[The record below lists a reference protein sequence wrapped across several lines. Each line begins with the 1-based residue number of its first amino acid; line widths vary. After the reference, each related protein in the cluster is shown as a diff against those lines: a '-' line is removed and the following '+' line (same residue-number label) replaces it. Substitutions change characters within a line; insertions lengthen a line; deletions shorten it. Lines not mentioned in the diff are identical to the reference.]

1 MGSDI
6 RFQHLCWNWILTQTK
21 IAPAL
26 SWTLSSGALG
36 QLEYFHLLDLCSQ
49 KIKGRSRA
57 PQASVTNGV
66 GGQSK
71 YFQIDNFNFLDFYLF
86 EIQVVLPGPPVQCN
100 KWSCEPISGQ
110 CSHCQACLLSSLP
123 ALPHHTVYHTLS
135 LYPTPHSVSVPHTT
149 KCTTHHTH
157 CHDVR
162 LLVFSTTHQYTI
174 NFRGLCGFQC
184 DDVWYEVCF
193 VRCNKLNK
201 HRLQIGLHRACC
213 RVSCRVLLY

>member
-123 ALPHHTVYHTLS
+123 ALPHHTTQ
-135 LYPTPHSVSVPHTT
+135 
-149 KCTTHHTH
+149 CTTHHTMSVYLTPRSAPH
-157 CHDVR
+157 
-162 LLVFSTTHQYTI
+162 TTHIVMTSGCLSSPPHTNTQ
-174 NFRGLCGFQC
+174 
-184 DDVWYEVCF
+184 
-193 VRCNKLNK
+193 
-201 HRLQIGLHRACC
+201 
-213 RVSCRVLLY
+213 LY